1 MPQPEEFFEEE
12 ILEDTE
18 TDADTEEVV
27 DEDDFLDDEEV
38 DSEELPDE
46 EELSEEES
54 DEDEDEELIDED
66 DESDDI
72 EDDVSE
78 EYEVAATSD
87 TDTDFGGGGIKRWK
101 ITDGLEGKNRASIA
115 PKLPFKGKAKIP
127 DKSDFTMSEH
137 VAAMFEGSD
146 LTDEF
151 KTKASAVFEA
161 AVNERYDAMVSRL
174 EEAYEE
180 AVSENTEKILDE
192 LSSRVNDYISYI
204 AEEWVKENRLVL
216 ESGIKTEI
224 AENFLR
230 GIRDVFEQNYVNVP
244 EEKIDLVAELSD
256 ENEALRDEIN
266 EGASEI
272 MGLRKEILALRC
284 NDIFESQC
292 DGLADTQVEKLRT
305 LAEGIEFDSEEMF
318 EEKLNIL
325 KESYFSNAR
334 KVRNPAPATM
344 DLVEEI
350 VLDSGESELNLQETE
365 KTTYNPIMEQYA
377 SALSRKGLK
386 NR

>member
-1 MPQPEEFFEEE
+1 MPQPEEFFEED

-18 TDADTEEVV
+18 VDPTEEEET
-27 DEDDFLDDEEV
+27 DEDEEYLEDEDIEDD
-38 DSEELPDE
+38 DLPEDD
-46 EELSEEES
+46 EELSE
-54 DEDEDEELIDED
+54 DEDSDDEDYIDED
-66 DESDDI
+66 GEDSDL

-78 EYEVAATSD
+78 EYEVVSTSD
-87 TDTDFGGGGIKRWK
+87 TDTDFGGGKIKKWQT
-101 ITDGLEGKNRASIA
+101 TDGLEGKNRSTIV

-127 DKSDFTMSEH
+127 DKSDFSMAEH
-137 VAAMFEGSD
+137 VEAMFEGSD

-161 AVNERYDAMVSRL
+161 AVNERYDSMVARL

-180 AVSENTEKILDE
+180 AVAENTEKILDE

-204 AEEWVKENRLVL
+204 AEEWVKDNRLVI

-230 GIRDVFEQNYVNVP
+230 GIRDVFEENYVQVP

-256 ENEALRDEIN
+256 ENDTLRDEIN
-266 EGASEI
+266 EKVNESIE
-272 MGLRKEILALRC
+272 LRKEIVALRC
-284 NDIFESQC
+284 NDIFESHC

-305 LAEGIEFDSEEMF
+305 LAEGIEFDNEQMF
-318 EEKLNIL
+318 EQKLSVL

-334 KVRNPAPATM
+334 RVRKPVSART
-344 DLVEEI
+344 DLTEEI
-350 VLDSGESELNLQETE
+350 VLDSGETEENLQETE
-365 KTTYNPIMEQYA
+365 QTNFNPIMEQYA